1 MFFIAIFSSVYYI
14 LNKIFREKQM
24 KIAIAADHGG
34 FEMKEALKK
43 HYTAQNWVDLG
54 TDSAVSVDYPD
65 FAKTMARVILN
76 KQADLGILIC
86 GTGVGISIA
95 ANRYKGIRAAL
106 VYNTE
111 VAKLAKQHNNANVL
125 VFGGRTMAVDDV
137 INSIDTFLHSE
148 YEGGRHQRRLD
159 KIEDTEL

>member
-1 MFFIAIFSSVYYI
+1 
-14 LNKIFREKQM
+14 M

-34 FEMKEALKK
+34 FELKEALKQ
-43 HYTAQNWVDLG
+43 HYGAQNWLDLG
-54 TDSAVSVDYPD
+54 TDSTTSVDYPD
-65 FAKTMARVILN
+65 YAKKMAGVILSH
-76 KQADLGILIC
+76 KAELGILIC

-106 VYNTE
+106 VYNAE
-111 VAKLAKQHNNANVL
+111 VAKLAKQHNNANIL

>member
-1 MFFIAIFSSVYYI
+1 
-14 LNKIFREKQM
+14 M

-34 FEMKEALKK
+34 FELKEALKQ
-43 HYTAQNWVDLG
+43 HYSGLDLLDLG
-54 TDSAVSVDYPD
+54 TYSADSVDYPD
-65 FAKTMARVILN
+65 YAQKVVQAILSE
-76 KQADLGILIC
+76 QADLGILIC

-106 VYNTE
+106 LYSTE
-111 VAKLAKQHNNANVL
+111 VARLAKAHNNANIL

-137 INSIDTFLHSE
+137 IKRIDTFMQTE

-159 KIEDTEL
+159 KLDIME